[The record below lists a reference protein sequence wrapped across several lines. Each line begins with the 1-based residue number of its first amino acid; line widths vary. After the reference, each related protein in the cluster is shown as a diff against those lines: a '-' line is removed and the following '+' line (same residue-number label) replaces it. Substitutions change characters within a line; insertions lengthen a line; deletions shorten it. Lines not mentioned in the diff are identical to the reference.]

1 MLYIYA
7 IYIYAIYMLYIYAIY
22 IYAIY
27 MLHIY
32 MLHIYM
38 LYIYVNIS
46 PIPPLLFDISCFLD
60 CLRYPATRVA
70 TGKDGFKKASTA
82 RMQLAHQFHGRF
94 WVDFPRVFPLF
105 FYMKK

>member
-7 IYIYAIYMLYIYAIY
+7 IYICYIYMLYICYIY
-22 IYAIY
+22 IYATY
-27 MLHIY
+27 
-32 MLHIYM
+32 IYM

-60 CLRYPATRVA
+60 FLRYPATRVA